1 MVQPDS
7 VAQASVTPKGGVY
20 DGERLRAEL
29 VLDDGVW
36 RLDSLRSNVPVGP

>member
-1 MVQPDS
+1 MLPDS
-7 VAQASVTPKGGVY
+7 VAQASAEPRDGIY
-20 DGERLRAEL
+20 DGEQLRAEL